1 MLLVEAFLK
10 EVTASVG
17 LKWSYLKWKTDQRG
31 NWRVCLHLS
40 RVEVYRGGISCY
52 CRRGFGIP
60 SLSSPCRRGP
70 RRRRDV
76 VPSGAGVVPLPRSVF
91 LDSVSSDCA
100 MDYQADLDVSPPLPC
115 PYMYAPPPVTKT
127 IRLRYLTDVN
137 KPLLSQPPFASCLA
151 APHLSRCWNSIC
163 RRQSSS

>member
-31 NWRVCLHLS
+31 NWRVCLISVGWRYTEVGYHVTVVEDSAS
-40 RVEVYRGGISCY
+40 RR
-52 CRRGFGIP
+52 CRRAVVVA
-60 SLSSPCRRGP
+60 P